1 MTGNEEDRKAGYRKI
16 QKVRGKMEIKCVLGV
31 INELECSQLGYWKT
45 NGTPDFKEL
54 SGQVKWFLLL
64 FLNNFFLFLGGEKEQ
79 W

>member
-1 MTGNEEDRKAGYRKI
+1 
-16 QKVRGKMEIKCVLGV
+16 MEIKCVLGV

-79 W
+79 WQAKDESQIHRLQCLATSPNL